1 MTNQKR
7 LSQVSLAAVAL
18 MAAALPCLA
27 QTESNNRRNAM
38 DKVEGT
44 EIATLRNER
53 LNISKAEPKT
63 TPAENAT
70 AKAIKLSRDRF
81 NLAIAEATSSTSAF
95 GSKTT
100 FTESDWQKTQKLSN
114 QAESQ
119 SSKSIAF
126 VPSRGQKLPD

>member
-1 MTNQKR
+1 MSNQKR
-7 LSQVSLAAVAL
+7 LSQISLAAVAL

-27 QTESNNRRNAM
+27 QTESNNRRNTM
-38 DKVEGT
+38 DKVQTT

-53 LNISKAEPKT
+53 LSIKAQPGT

-70 AKAIKLSRDRF
+70 AKAISASRDRF
-81 NLAIAEATSSTSAF
+81 NLAITEATSSTSAF

-100 FTESDWQKTQKLSN
+100 FTESDWQNTQKLSN
-114 QAESQ
+114 QSESQ

>member
-1 MTNQKR
+1 MSNQKR
-7 LSQVSLAAVAL
+7 LSQISLAAVAL

-27 QTESNNRRNAM
+27 QTESNNRRSVT
-38 DKVEGT
+38 DKVQGT

-53 LNISKAEPKT
+53 LTIKAEPKT
-63 TPAENAT
+63 TPAESVN
-70 AKAIKLSRDRF
+70 AKAVNASRDRF
-81 NLAIAEATSSTSAF
+81 NLAITEATSSTSAF

-114 QAESQ
+114 QSESQ
-119 SSKSIAF
+119 TSKSIAF

>member
-7 LSQVSLAAVAL
+7 LSQISLAAVAL
-18 MAAALPCLA
+18 LAAALPCLA
-27 QTESNNRRNAM
+27 QTELNNRRNAI
-38 DKVEGT
+38 DKVQGT
-44 EIATLRNER
+44 EIATLRSER
-53 LNISKAEPKT
+53 LGIKAEAKT
-63 TPAENAT
+63 TPAESVN
-70 AKAIKLSRDRF
+70 AKAINASRDRF
-81 NLAIAEATSSTSAF
+81 NLAITEATSSTSAF

-114 QAESQ
+114 QTESQ

>member
-1 MTNQKR
+1 MLNQKR

-18 MAAALPCLA
+18 LAAALPCLA

-38 DKVEGT
+38 VQGT
-44 EIATLRNER
+44 EVATLRNER
-53 LNISKAEPKT
+53 LRIKAEPRT
-63 TPAENAT
+63 TPAENVT
-70 AKAIKLSRDRF
+70 AKTVNASRNRF
-81 NLAIAEATSSTSAF
+81 NLAITEATSSTSAF

-100 FTESDWQKTQKLSN
+100 FTESDWQKTQKLNN
-114 QAESQ
+114 QTESQ

>member
-27 QTESNNRRNAM
+27 QTESNNRRNVT
-38 DKVEGT
+38 DTVQRT
-44 EIATLRNER
+44 EIATLRTER
-53 LNISKAEPKT
+53 LTIKAEPKT
-63 TPAENAT
+63 TPAERVN
-70 AKAIKLSRDRF
+70 AKAVNASRDRI
-81 NLAIAEATSSTSAF
+81 NLAITEATSSTSAF

-114 QAESQ
+114 QSESQ
-119 SSKSIAF
+119 TSKNIAF

>member
-1 MTNQKR
+1 MLNQKR
-7 LSQVSLAAVAL
+7 LSQVSLVAVAL
-18 MAAALPCLA
+18 LAAALPCLA

-38 DKVEGT
+38 VRGT

-53 LNISKAEPKT
+53 LRIKAEPKT
-63 TPAENAT
+63 TPAENVT
-70 AKAIKLSRDRF
+70 AKAINASRDRF
-81 NLAIAEATSSTSAF
+81 NLAITEATSSPSAF

-114 QAESQ
+114 QSDSQ